1 MNEKI
6 LGKYEITKELSEY
19 EFEARTTLQKP
30 FYIKR
35 VLKTQNEGVYS
46 HIAQNLSE
54 VSHKNLINLAFEED
68 DKYFY
73 IITECFEEEK
83 YDKISSDIFIDCNK
97 NVDYER
103 LLKCYLQIFDAISY
117 LHKKGFYHGNINAK
131 NILVDRSNCVF
142 LLDFGKSYLYKM
154 LADDTK
160 FHAPE
165 QLGLIEADTDIKADI
180 FAFGLC
186 VLKLLVETFE
196 DFDFDE
202 LYNKPSDLEK
212 IYEKI
217 QEYELEDNEREI
229 FLLMCQMTLFEP
241 DKRISLEDLGT
252 KLKEILRANKRH
264 YIFELNLDD
273 NLVEKYCEKHS
284 IDSYEV
290 KQHIGDKI
298 KDNKSFWEFGKDKTG
313 TREEIKIACVDLI
326 FCCSARNSRYLY
338 CFSILENERLC
349 DKLREDGLELDNDFV
364 ITLGSNHRNDCDNV
378 QDYKDFLEEEFRL
391 KQIRNTRLETDRKAV
406 ATEEELLRAE
416 KETIDLKKKVVLAK
430 CKSIDRAKDEIIFE
444 EIKIDEEQHSD
455 DERKEYRD
463 ILEKARAKLFAKSKK
478 SEKRRDLHKVRDLQQ
493 NDDVIVKQ
501 EKNGSFE
508 QKGEIVKLNPAKQEI
523 IVKFEEY
530 TTNKLE
536 LKDKIFTI
544 TYDYQIEEILWSK
557 KDKALDSL
565 KYGKTAIPKLLR
577 KINEP
582 KELKE
587 NVLIQI
593 DEFLD
598 KNLDENQKDAVIKAL
613 SLDNDSEILLIQG
626 PPGTGKT
633 TTITELV
640 RQLLQRHRHCKI
652 LVASQSNQA
661 VDNVLEKLDK
671 DEDKICR
678 IGTDESKM
686 SDIAR
691 QFTDKKVLDKLLK
704 DNQKRIKEKPINDEN
719 SSIAQK
725 LSDLQKDFSKA
736 LQNISSK
743 IALSTSKDKNYEL
756 ATLFTK
762 NIRVFFGTLLGISS
776 WKNFKDMVFDF
787 VIIDEAGRATL
798 SELCVPCIKA
808 RKIVFV
814 GDHKQLAPVIDDE
827 TADNLKK
834 DFPKQ
839 EVGTSFFERFFERL
853 MPNQKE
859 DTPYLKNFCHR
870 LVYNYRSEQK
880 ICEIYNQPFYDGELK
895 EAPAIKGKREHNLA
909 MFKSSVVWID
919 TGKREDREDEQ
930 FGTGKRN
937 FCNAKL
943 IENTLEILFNEISK
957 ANLAHSIGVISPY
970 RAQVSLLQG
979 RLKEIKNKFKEYY
992 KENTKEYKDL
1002 RNDFDIG
1009 TVDSFQGSDRDIIIY
1024 DCVRSSKTRNVK
1036 SNYER
1041 QGSKI
1046 DFIADEKRLN
1056 VSLSRAKKLLIIVGD
1071 MDFLYRAS
1079 VSEGINPFQNIIE
1092 FINEN
1097 KDDYEIIK
1105 LENKNGKE
1113 KSHK

>member
-6 LGKYEITKELSEY
+6 LGKYKITKELSED
-19 EFEARTTLQKP
+19 EFEARTTLQKL

-35 VLKTQNEGVYS
+35 VLKTPNEGVYS
-46 HIAQNLSE
+46 YIAQNLSE

-73 IITECFEEEK
+73 IITEHFEEEK

-117 LHKKGFYHGNINAK
+117 LHQKGFYHGNINTD

-165 QLGLIEADTDIKADI
+165 QLGLIKADTDIKADI

-186 VLKLLVETFE
+186 VLKLLVETFG

-217 QEYELEDNEREI
+217 QEYELEDNEYKI
-229 FLLMCQMTLFEP
+229 FLLVCQMTLFEP
-241 DKRISLEDLGT
+241 DKRISLEDLGA
-252 KLKEILRANKRH
+252 KLKEILRANKRR

-273 NLVEKYCEKHS
+273 KLVEKYCEKHS
-284 IDSYEV
+284 IDSYEI
-290 KQHIGDKI
+290 KNILGDKI

-313 TREEIKIACVDLI
+313 TREEIKIACGDLI
-326 FCCSARNSRYLY
+326 FCCSARNSHYLY

-349 DKLREDGLELDNDFV
+349 DKLREDGLELDNEFV
-364 ITLGSNHRNDCDNV
+364 ITLGRNHCNGCDSV
-378 QDYKDFLEEEFRL
+378 QDYKDLLEEEFRL
-391 KQIRNTRLETDRKAV
+391 KQIRNTRLETDKKAV

-416 KETIDLKKKVVLAK
+416 KETIDLKKKVVRAK
-430 CKSIDRAKDEIIFE
+430 CKSIDKAKDEIIFE

-455 DERKEYRD
+455 DEEYKD
-463 ILEKARAKLFAKSKK
+463 ILEKARAKSFAKSKK

-523 IVKFEEY
+523 IVKFEKY

-544 TYDYQIEEILWSK
+544 TYDYQIEESLWSK

-640 RQLLQRHRHCKI
+640 RQLLQRHRHYKI

-661 VDNVLEKLDK
+661 VDNVLEKLYK
-671 DEDKICR
+671 GEDKICR

-691 QFTDKKVLDKLLK
+691 EFTNKKVLDKLLK
-704 DNQKRIKEKPINDEN
+704 DNQKRIKEKPISDEN

-725 LSDLQKDFSKA
+725 LSNLQQDFSKA

-827 TADNLKK
+827 TADNLTK

-853 MPNQKE
+853 MANQKE

-992 KENTKEYKDL
+992 KEKTKEDKDL
-1002 RNDFDIG
+1002 RNGFDIG

-1036 SNYER
+1036 NNYER

-1105 LENKNGKE
+1105 SENKNGKE